1 MNSWKHSFN
10 TMTLLLLLAIGAA
23 CGYLYHQWRSPAN
36 HMGAMTEQAGD
47 QDNSRA
53 DADNKERVR
62 FVAVSLKAY
71 DEITERPLFVEG
83 RLPPAKPEQKTSLS
97 RIPRKPLRL
106 KLEGVAMMP
115 ENKVAIIRDLDTNE
129 LLRVSQGMNKNDWKV
144 ESVDSESATITRKGE
159 RLVLKLE
166 IDDTSVNKRK
176 LPMRKL
182 PFKPSNR

>member
-1 MNSWKHSFN
+1 MNNWKHSFN
-10 TMTLLLLLAIGAA
+10 VMTLLLLLTIGAMG
-23 CGYLYHQWRSPAN
+23 GYLYYQWRSPVGYASP
-36 HMGAMTEQAGD
+36 AMERMAD
-47 QDNSRA
+47 QDNSRTSDGKA
-53 DADNKERVR
+53 GTTR
-62 FVAVSLKAY
+62 FVPVSLTAY

-83 RLPPAKPEQKTSLS
+83 RLPPAEPEQKSNVT

-115 ENKVAIIRDLDTNE
+115 DNKVAIIRDLDTNE

-144 ESVDSESATITRKGE
+144 ESVDSNSAIITRKGE

-176 LPMRKL
+176 LPLRKL
-182 PFKPSNR
+182 PFRPSNR

>member
-10 TMTLLLLLAIGAA
+10 TMTLLLLLAIGAT

-36 HMGAMTEQAGD
+36 YMGTITEQAGD
-47 QDNSRA
+47 QDNSQA
-53 DADNKERVR
+53 DADMKGTVR
-62 FVAVSLKAY
+62 FVPVSIKAY

-83 RLPPAKPEQKTSLS
+83 RLPPVKPEQKTNVP

-144 ESVDSESATITRKGE
+144 ESVDSKSAIITRKGE

-176 LPMRKL
+176 LPIRKL
-182 PFKPSNR
+182 PFRPSNR

>member
-10 TMTLLLLLAIGAA
+10 TMTLLLLLAIGAT

-36 HMGAMTEQAGD
+36 YMGTITEQAGD
-47 QDNSRA
+47 QDNSQA
-53 DADNKERVR
+53 DADMKGTVR
-62 FVAVSLKAY
+62 FVPVSIKAY

-83 RLPPAKPEQKTSLS
+83 RLPPVKPEQKTNVL

-144 ESVDSESATITRKGE
+144 ESVDSKSAIITRKGE

-176 LPMRKL
+176 LPIRKL
-182 PFKPSNR
+182 PFRPSNR